1 MDKQRI
7 CILGAGSW
15 GTALAI
21 QAARNNHDTILWGH
35 NADHVSA
42 LQQERKNS

>member
-21 QAARNNHDTILWGH
+21 QAARNHHDTILWGH

-42 LQQERKNS
+42 LQQ